1 MIPDDECAPRR
12 GVGHERTLL
21 FTRRPPPAPRPPAT
35 PGRHRWLGGM
45 VMFLLFLSAHPA
57 LAEQSGPLRSAGGT
71 NRGVVDGTDITRDR

>member
-1 MIPDDECAPRR
+1 
-12 GVGHERTLL
+12 
-21 FTRRPPPAPRPPAT
+21 
-35 PGRHRWLGGM
+35 M